1 MRKWFAISVLAAA
14 LAFNGLLRSSVTP
27 AQQAGQQSQP
37 PSEAEVQLRA
47 GKLAANQHQD
57 DLAIEQYERIEHE
70 VDRTGGATPRV
81 TQDRTFRVVPTGT
94 GTMKLLLRDNDR
106 PADPAEYHKQLELWK
121 DTLELFLKP
130 DDSRAKSAYAKFERK
145 KRDRAELIDAM
156 RDGFSHK
163 WLGQETVDG
172 HSCDVFQLDPNPSFH
187 PRSMLQEVI
196 SHVRAKIWVDRNQDQ
211 LVRGEAHVIKDISVG
226 GGILGK
232 LYHGGVF
239 FFQQSEVAPGV
250 WLPTRYQYDFTA
262 RKFLFTFE
270 EHQYIESSRYH
281 RIGPPKEALAAVR
294 DELASG
300 KSLTADP

>member
-14 LAFNGLLRSSVTP
+14 LAFNGLLRSSVVP
-27 AQQAGQQSQP
+27 AQQSAQQAQP

>member
-1 MRKWFAISVLAAA
+1 MRKWFAISVFAAA
-14 LAFNGLLRSSVTP
+14 LASNGLLRSSVAP
-27 AQQAGQQSQP
+27 AQQSQP